1 MSDEPERGRVGR
13 RGSTPRSAEV
23 HKFGGAALADAAGV
37 RHAAGLVA
45 ERVPVARVVVVASAL
60 AGVTDSLVSI
70 TRRSLE
76 EDSDLAPLLAELHG
90 RQVEALACVPE
101 AHRGVAL
108 RWLEHYREDLTRVLH
123 AVRELGAIRPR
134 ERARILAYGERSS
147 ACILAAHLGA
157 IGVVVEQLDAS
168 EVIAIVGAHDDA
180 SPDLERTRERA
191 RAAIRGSHARGAVP
205 VVPGFIGRAPDGA
218 VATLGRGGSDLTA
231 TLLARAL
238 HARSITL
245 WKDVPGLLTAD
256 PRAVPDAR
264 ILPRICV
271 REALEL
277 SRLGARVLHPRAL
290 AVLGERTRVL
300 VRPFTAP
307 LASGTHIS
315 RARVRSDSP
324 VRAITASLDHALVT
338 VSGSPRRCVDLVADV
353 HRVLARTGIPARLLP
368 IASEG
373 DVVGILVRGSDSIAL
388 LEALQRSDHW
398 RGAIDVQV
406 RPGLATLG
414 VVGAGIG
421 GDARV
426 AARVL
431 HALADAEI
439 DIVAA
444 DMVSGR
450 DSVTLVVD
458 GTSVV
463 EAQRA
468 VHAAFRLQQVGGGR
482 AVPQMHRDVVL
493 VGLGGIGRQLVRQ
506 LLACEAG
513 HDGRLRIC
521 GIVDRSGFVFEARGM
536 ARRRLERIVAAK
548 EDGQPIAAQPGA
560 RQGSALH
567 ALFLASEHAL
577 SNATLVD
584 ATAAET
590 DTVLHEALE
599 RGWDLVLAN
608 KLPLAGRQDS
618 VDRLRDTARRLGRQ
632 MAFEATVGAGLPV
645 IDTLQK
651 LQLAGDTVRRVEG
664 CPSGTLGFIFAELGR
679 GVAFSEALCTA
690 MERGYTEP
698 DPRVD
703 LSGGDVARKAL
714 ILGRLLGYRGELAG
728 VEVESLVPAA
738 LAALPT
744 EEFVRRLPECDAT
757 WAEQVRDARAQ
768 GRVLRYRIRVTRR
781 SIRAGVVAVPE
792 SDSLSRLAGT
802 DNQFTFTTTRYREQP
817 LVITGPGAGATV
829 TAAGV
834 LGDLLRLTARETER
848 REPSVPHGLP
858 SIDSGRSADARPR
871 RPNATFAG
879 ALR

>member
-1 MSDEPERGRVGR
+1 MSGDAGDGQGGR
-13 RGSTPRSAEV
+13 RGPAHGPVDV
-23 HKFGGAALADAAGV
+23 HKFGGAALADGAGM
-37 RHAAGLVA
+37 RHAAGIAV
-45 ERVPVARVVVVASAL
+45 ERASAARVVVVASAL
-60 AGVTDSLVSI
+60 AGVTDSLISV

-76 EDSDLAPLLAELHG
+76 GDSDLAPLLDDLHA
-90 RQVEALACVPE
+90 RHVEALASVPE
-101 AHRGVAL
+101 ARRAVAL
-108 RWLEHYREDLTRVLH
+108 DGLERRRQDLARVLH

-147 ACILAAHLGA
+147 AWILTAHLGA
-157 IGVVVEQLDAS
+157 MGAAVEFLDAT
-168 EVIAIVGAHDDA
+168 EVIVTVGEYDDA

-191 RAAIRGSHARGAVP
+191 RAVLREVHARCAVA

-231 TLLARAL
+231 TLLARTL
-238 HARSITL
+238 HARSVTL

-256 PRAVPDAR
+256 PRAVPEAR
-264 ILPRICV
+264 IVPRMCA

-290 AVLGERTRVL
+290 AVLGERTRVW
-300 VRPFTAP
+300 VRPFANP
-307 LASGTHIS
+307 LAAGTQVT
-315 RARVRSDSP
+315 RAPYRAQSP
-324 VRAITASLDHALVT
+324 VRAIAASLDQSLVT
-338 VSGSPRRCVDLVADV
+338 VSGGPRRCVDPAVEL
-353 HRVLARTGIPARLLP
+353 HRALACTGIPTRLLQLP
-368 IASEG
+368 ADEGVAS
-373 DVVGILVRGSDSIAL
+373 IIVRGKDSAAL
-388 LEALQRSDHW
+388 VDALR
-398 RGAIDVQV
+398 RGTDPCHAMDVQV

-414 VVGAGIG
+414 VVGVDVG

-431 HALADAEI
+431 HALADAGI
-439 DIVAA
+439 DVVAA
-444 DMVSGR
+444 DMASGR

-482 AVPQMHRDVVL
+482 AVPPVHRDVVL
-493 VGLGGIGRQLVRQ
+493 LGLGGVGRELVRQ

-513 HDGRLRIC
+513 QDGRLRIC
-521 GIVDRSGFVFEARGM
+521 GLVDSSGFLFEAGGI
-536 ARRRLERIVAAK
+536 ARRRLERVLAAK
-548 EDGQPIAAQPGA
+548 EGGQPLLAQPGG
-560 RQGSALH
+560 RQGNVSDALRV
-567 ALFLASEHAL
+567 AAEHAL
-577 SNATLVD
+577 SHPTLVD
-584 ATAAET
+584 ATVAEIDAA
-590 DTVLHEALE
+590 LHEALE
-599 RGWDLVLAN
+599 HGWDLVLAN
-608 KLPLAGRQDS
+608 KLPLAGAQES
-618 VDRLRDTARRLGRQ
+618 VDRLRETARRLGRQ

-645 IDTLQK
+645 IDTLLE

-679 GVAFSEALCTA
+679 GVAFSDALRTA

-728 VEVESLVPAA
+728 VEVESLVPEA
-738 LAALPT
+738 LAALPG
-744 EEFVRRLPECDAT
+744 EEFVRRLHECDAA
-757 WAEQVRDARAQ
+757 WARRVADARAQ

-781 SIRAGVVAVPE
+781 SIRAGVVAVPD

-817 LVITGPGAGATV
+817 LVITGPGAGAMV

-834 LGDLLRLTARETER
+834 LGDLLRISARAVES
-848 REPSVPHGLP
+848 REPSL
-858 SIDSGRSADARPR
+858 IDARRSPGARSR
-871 RPNATFAG
+871 RTVTRVVGTPG
-879 ALR
+879 